1 MLAESINS
9 RHLVI
14 QCSNIPQKGDVTIRK
29 KGWHALQNPEVE
41 PNTMNDTDGL
51 HMNSAVENTIGDLD
65 AFAVTAAV
73 DVNKKKRCCSEDRV
87 HTLAEDVSEALHLL
101 SKEENIT
108 KAFQEARFSKAAAP
122 GHRFMTR
129 PARKEFD
136 GPRSSED
143 ARL

>member
-65 AFAVTAAV
+65 AFDVTAAV
-73 DVNKKKRCCSEDRV
+73 DVNQKKD
-87 HTLAEDVSEALHLL
+87 
-101 SKEENIT
+101 
-108 KAFQEARFSKAAAP
+108 AAARIACILWQKTFLKP
-122 GHRFMTR
+122 YTC
-129 PARKEFD
+129 
-136 GPRSSED
+136 
-143 ARL
+143 